1 VTAERPAWTDG
12 HRERTN
18 FVGKLDGKVA
28 LITGAARGQG
38 RAHAVTMAREGADIA
53 ALDICRDLP
62 YPRYALAKPEDMI
75 ETVGLIRQLQR
86 RALALEVDVRCAGEM
101 EAAVAETMATF
112 GRIDILV
119 CNAGI
124 ADMALTWDITEE
136 WWDAMIDI
144 NLKGYWLAAK
154 YVVPHMLARNTGGR
168 IIMTSSVAGL
178 RGDAGMAHYC
188 ASKWGVVGLAK
199 SLAQELS
206 EYNITVNTLHPTA
219 VNTDIITGMAEASSM
234 AREDLVDFIHA
245 GHTLP
250 VKLIEAADVAN
261 AALWLAS
268 EEGRY
273 ITGHTLQIDAGRMLK

>member
-1 VTAERPAWTDG
+1 MKGR
-12 HRERTN
+12 RL
-18 FVGKLDGKVA
+18 VGKLDGKVA

-53 ALDICRDLP
+53 ALDICRNLP
-62 YPRYALAKPEDMI
+62 YPRYGLAKPEDLI
-75 ETVGLIRQLQR
+75 ETVGLVRQLQR
-86 RALALEVDVRCAGEM
+86 RALGIEVDVRSARDM
-101 EAAVAETMATF
+101 EAAVAETIQTF
-112 GRIDILV
+112 GQIDILV

-136 WWDAMIDI
+136 WWDVMIDI
-144 NLKGYWLAAK
+144 NLKGYWLAVK
-154 YVVPHMLARNTGGR
+154 YVVPHMLARKAGGR

-178 RGDAGMAHYC
+178 RGDPGMAHYC

-206 EYNITVNTLHPTA
+206 PHNITVNTLHPTA
-219 VNTDIITGMAEASSM
+219 VNTDIIAGMAKASSM
-234 AREDLVDFIHA
+234 ATEDLVDFIQASHA
-245 GHTLP
+245 LP
-250 VKLIEAADVAN
+250 VKMIEASDVAN

-268 EEGRY
+268 DEGRY